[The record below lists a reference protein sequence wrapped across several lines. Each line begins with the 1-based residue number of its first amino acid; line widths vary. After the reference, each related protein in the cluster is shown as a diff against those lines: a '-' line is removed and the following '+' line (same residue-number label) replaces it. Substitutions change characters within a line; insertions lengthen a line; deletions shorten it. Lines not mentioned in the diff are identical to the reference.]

1 MVIINTVQQYSHLET
16 LIQKNDSIVLQVNSD
31 VNLHSIENRISLL
44 YIWVGDEEFML
55 PINHSESTMEFKNII
70 TKKIDI
76 RKDLKLINNII
87 DKYIPIRI
95 YYFPT
100 TKIFIDIQIDKKTVR
115 EYEKFYIWLQ
125 FFCITN

>member
-44 YIWVGDEEFML
+44 YVWVGDEEFML

-70 TKKIDI
+70 TKKTIWV
-76 RKDLKLINNII
+76 
-87 DKYIPIRI
+87 
-95 YYFPT
+95 F
-100 TKIFIDIQIDKKTVR
+100 DKKN
-115 EYEKFYIWLQ
+115 YLHIHYLYY
-125 FFCITN
+125 